1 MTKRL
6 LALLLA
12 VMVVASCLTIGAAAV
27 TTNEVVTKLDNI
39 MTQSEYEPGYTG
51 GRWGQNDC
59 WVFVNAVSQQ
69 LFNEGAPTGTSG
81 YLLTNIA
88 NHPNWSLV
96 GTRTASN
103 DSVLELLKQAIPGD
117 ILQFK
122 STAATWQHTSMV
134 YNVTES
140 TISIYEFRNPESG
153 VTLRTFN
160 FNTLT
165 NNPNL
170 FSSSGVGSFTS
181 SSYGLSI
188 YRHNSVDSGT
198 PVDPPTKPD
207 APDASV
213 VRINYKTEQ
222 ILFDGR
228 YEVSD
233 STSFSSTI
241 TSGEKA
247 TPGSVLYVRVR
258 ANEDENRL
266 ASDSTQF
273 TLPSRPIINDVTFDY
288 ANEVYNSTSSMEYS
302 FDSSAW
308 TVCTGT
314 LPLSAVS
321 GRDIVYFR
329 IAATDSSY
337 ASKFVSAT
345 VPTRGVAPTGLGKT
359 DETVDQRDDG
369 TITGVTSAMEYRVS
383 GGSWA
388 DCPDGTITGLADGTY
403 EIRYKATS
411 GALASESA
419 SVVIAQGVPQT
430 FTLEIA
436 APEFDDVIYNYTQP
450 DSKPLVITSS
460 GNTDSTITG
469 VTADSESFIIGTG
482 SKTVPYGQ
490 SISDWTIQPV
500 AGLAAGTYTATVTV
514 TYNGGA
520 TASDTVSFA
529 VEKAPQA
536 APGAPEIAK
545 RGYTSIELKALP
557 ANENGAVAQYRIDGG
572 EWQFSPVFEKL
583 SPGRS
588 YTFEQRYAPVGSYL
602 ASPASAAV
610 KFQTLFNIPDTY
622 PITIEDTANGEVD
635 TSLSNASRGSVITVT
650 VDPDEGYSLGS
661 LTVTGPDGRL
671 DVTRVNAT
679 TYRFTMPE
687 GEVTVRATFTRGGLP
702 FTDVAVNAWYY
713 DAVSYAYTNGLM
725 DGVSATA
732 FNPDGNMTRAMV
744 WAILARLD
752 GETVTGSDWV
762 SEARAW
768 AMAEEVSDG
777 TEPNAFVTR
786 EQLVTMLWRYAGE
799 PAVSGGLSS
808 WRDAASVSDWAS
820 DAMVWALDEGIITGV
835 TAVTLDPQGTATRAQ
850 CAAILMRYA
859 ENV

>member
-1 MTKRL
+1 MR
-6 LALLLA
+6 
-12 VMVVASCLTIGAAAV
+12 
-27 TTNEVVTKLDNI
+27 
-39 MTQSEYEPGYTG
+39 
-51 GRWGQNDC
+51 GRSLQENTPY
-59 WVFVNAVSQQ
+59 VS
-69 LFNEGAPTGTSG
+69 NSG
-81 YLLTNIA
+81 
-88 NHPNWSLV
+88 
-96 GTRTASN
+96 
-103 DSVLELLKQAIPGD
+103 
-117 ILQFK
+117 
-122 STAATWQHTSMV
+122 
-134 YNVTES
+134 
-140 TISIYEFRNPESG
+140 SG
-153 VTLRTFN
+153 VTPTSMTYEYN
-160 FNTLT
+160 GTV
-165 NNPNL
+165 
-170 FSSSGVGSFTS
+170 SSSGTSAKFTN
-181 SSYGLSI
+181 I
-188 YRHNSVDSGT
+188 YVYSVSGT
-198 PVDPPTKPD
+198 PTDPTPTKPD
-207 APDASV
+207 APSANV
-213 VRINYKTEQ
+213 VSFNYAAET
-222 ILFDGR
+222 ISYDSSL
-228 YEVSD
+228 YEVSA
-233 STSFSSTI
+233 SNFGTVIPSGGSI
-241 TSGEKA
+241 TA
-247 TPGSVLYVRVR
+247 LLGSISAPLYVRVK
-258 ANEDENRL
+258 ANGSTP
-266 ASDSTQF
+266 ASDA
-273 TLPSRPIINDVTFDY
+273 TLVTVPNRQATPVVSDFIDY
-288 ANEVYNSTSSMEYS
+288 ANETFATDGTYQYSLDNSS
-302 FDSSAW
+302 W
-308 TVCTGT
+308 TNCTGAT
-314 LPLSAVS
+314 PITVAGAGST
-321 GRDIVYFR
+321 VYFR
-329 IAATDSSY
+329 LAATGSAF
-337 ASKFVSAT
+337 ASGSFSQT
-345 VPTRGVAPTGLGKT
+345 VPTRGTAPTGLGKT

-403 EIRYKATS
+403 EVRYKATS

-436 APEFDDVIYNYTQP
+436 ASEFDDVIYNYAQP

-500 AGLAAGTYTATVTV
+500 AGLAAGTYAATVTV

-520 TASDTVSFA
+520 TASDTVSFV

-536 APGAPEIAK
+536 VPGAPEIAK

-610 KFQTLFNIPDTY
+610 KFQALFNIPDTY

-808 WRDAASVSDWAS
+808 WSDAASVSDWAQ

-835 TAVTLDPQGTATRAQ
+835 TAVTLAPQGTATRAQ

>member
-1 MTKRL
+1 MMKRL

-12 VMVVASCLTIGAAAV
+12 VMVVASCLTIGAAADDFTPR
-27 TTNEVVTKLDNI
+27 TTAPDSNNEYYYSNINPFYAAGGLVGQCTWYAFGRAYEILGTYPNLSRGNAINWYNFNVRNGYYSYGSEPRVGAIVCYDNSPNGHVAVVEEIIDGVAYI
-39 MTQSEYEPGYTG
+39 SEY
-51 GRWGQNDC
+51 N
-59 WVFVNAVSQQ
+59 VNSDKS
-69 LFNEGAPTGTSG
+69 FH
-81 YLLTNIA
+81 Y
-88 NHPNWSLV
+88 
-96 GTRTASN
+96 GTRTVNSWREP
-103 DSVLELLKQAIPGD
+103 VG
-117 ILQFK
+117 
-122 STAATWQHTSMV
+122 
-134 YNVTES
+134 Y
-140 TISIYEFRNPESG
+140 IY
-153 VTLRTFN
+153 L
-160 FNTLT
+160 
-165 NNPNL
+165 
-170 FSSSGVGSFTS
+170 
-181 SSYGLSI
+181 I
-188 YRHNSVDSGT
+188 D
-198 PVDPPTKPD
+198 DPTPTKPD
-207 APDASV
+207 APSANV
-213 VRINYKTEQ
+213 VSFNYAAETINYDSS
-222 ILFDGR
+222 L
-228 YEVSD
+228 YEVSA
-233 STSFSSTI
+233 SNFGTVIPSGGSI
-241 TSGEKA
+241 TA
-247 TPGSVLYVRVR
+247 LLGSISAPLYVRVK
-258 ANEDENRL
+258 ANGSTP
-266 ASDSTQF
+266 ASDATLVTVPNRQATPFVSDFIDYTNETFATDSTYQYS
-273 TLPSRPIINDVTFDY
+273 LD
-288 ANEVYNSTSSMEYS
+288 NSS
-302 FDSSAW
+302 W
-308 TVCTGT
+308 TNCTGAT
-314 LPLSAVS
+314 PITVASAGS
-321 GRDIVYFR
+321 TVYFR
-329 IAATDSSY
+329 LAATGSAF
-337 ASKFVSAT
+337 ASGSFSQT

-403 EIRYKATS
+403 EVRYKATS

-450 DSKPLVITSS
+450 DSKPMVITSS

-482 SKTVPYGQ
+482 SKTVPYGN

-520 TASDTVSFA
+520 TASDTVSFV

-768 AMAEEVSDG
+768 A
-777 TEPNAFVTR
+777 
-786 EQLVTMLWRYAGE
+786 
-799 PAVSGGLSS
+799 
-808 WRDAASVSDWAS
+808 S

>member
-1 MTKRL
+1 MKKRL

-12 VMVVASCLTIGAAAV
+12 VMVVASCLTIGAAADDFTPR
-27 TTNEVVTKLDNI
+27 TTAPDSNNEYYYSNINPFYAAGGLVGQCTWYAFGRAYEILGTYPNLSRGNAINWYNFNVSNGYYSYGSEPRVGAIVCYDNSPNGHVAVVEEIIDGVAYI
-39 MTQSEYEPGYTG
+39 SEYNVNSDKSFHYGKRTVNSWREPVGYIYLI
-51 GRWGQNDC
+51 DD
-59 WVFVNAVSQQ
+59 
-69 LFNEGAPTGTSG
+69 PT
-81 YLLTNIA
+81 
-88 NHPNWSLV
+88 
-96 GTRTASN
+96 
-103 DSVLELLKQAIPGD
+103 
-117 ILQFK
+117 
-122 STAATWQHTSMV
+122 
-134 YNVTES
+134 
-140 TISIYEFRNPESG
+140 
-153 VTLRTFN
+153 
-160 FNTLT
+160 
-165 NNPNL
+165 
-170 FSSSGVGSFTS
+170 
-181 SSYGLSI
+181 
-188 YRHNSVDSGT
+188 
-198 PVDPPTKPD
+198 PTKPD
-207 APDASV
+207 APSANV
-213 VRINYKTEQ
+213 VTINYAAET
-222 ILFDGR
+222 ISYDSGL
-228 YEVSD
+228 YEVS
-233 STSFSSTI
+233 
-241 TSGEKA
+241 A
-247 TPGSVLYVRVR
+247 TNFGSVIASGGSISGVIDGVATNIYVRVK
-258 ANEDENRL
+258 AQGNTPP
-266 ASDSTQF
+266 SDATAVRIPGRS
-273 TLPSRPIINDVTFDY
+273 SSMYMDMVDY
-288 ANEVYNSTSSMEYS
+288 VNEVFNTDTGNQYSLNGTTWIDCTGKTPISVAEGYESIYIRDAATSSS
-302 FDSSAW
+302 FASN
-308 TVCTGT
+308 
-314 LPLSAVS
+314 
-321 GRDIVYFR
+321 
-329 IAATDSSY
+329 AATI
-337 ASKFVSAT
+337 T
-345 VPTRGVAPTGLGKT
+345 VPTRGAAPTGLGKT

-403 EIRYKATS
+403 EVRYMATS

-436 APEFDDVIYNYTQP
+436 APEFDDVIYNYAQP

-520 TASDTVSFA
+520 TASDTVSFV

-687 GEVTVRATFTRGGLP
+687 GEVTVRAAFTRGGLP

-808 WRDAASVSDWAS
+808 WRDAASVSDWAQ

>member
-1 MTKRL
+1 MKKRL

-12 VMVVASCLTIGAAAV
+12 VMVVASCLTIGAAADDFTPR
-27 TTNEVVTKLDNI
+27 TTAPDSNNEYYYSNINPFYAAGGLVGQCTWYAFGRAYEILGTYPNLSRGNAINWYNFNVSNGYYSYGSEPRVGAIVCYDNSPNGHVAVVEEIIDGVAYI
-39 MTQSEYEPGYTG
+39 SEYNVNSDKSFHYGKRTVNSWREPVGYIYLI
-51 GRWGQNDC
+51 DD
-59 WVFVNAVSQQ
+59 
-69 LFNEGAPTGTSG
+69 PT
-81 YLLTNIA
+81 
-88 NHPNWSLV
+88 
-96 GTRTASN
+96 
-103 DSVLELLKQAIPGD
+103 
-117 ILQFK
+117 
-122 STAATWQHTSMV
+122 
-134 YNVTES
+134 
-140 TISIYEFRNPESG
+140 
-153 VTLRTFN
+153 
-160 FNTLT
+160 
-165 NNPNL
+165 
-170 FSSSGVGSFTS
+170 
-181 SSYGLSI
+181 
-188 YRHNSVDSGT
+188 
-198 PVDPPTKPD
+198 PTKPD
-207 APDASV
+207 APSANV
-213 VRINYKTEQ
+213 VTINYAAET
-222 ILFDGR
+222 ISYDSGL
-228 YEVSD
+228 YEVS
-233 STSFSSTI
+233 
-241 TSGEKA
+241 A
-247 TPGSVLYVRVR
+247 TNFGSVIASGGSISGVIDGVATNIYVRVK
-258 ANEDENRL
+258 AQGNTPP
-266 ASDSTQF
+266 SDATAVRIPGRS
-273 TLPSRPIINDVTFDY
+273 SSMYMDMVDY
-288 ANEVYNSTSSMEYS
+288 VNEVFNTDTGNQYSLNGTTWIDCTGKTPISVAEGYESIYIRDAATSSS
-302 FDSSAW
+302 FASN
-308 TVCTGT
+308 
-314 LPLSAVS
+314 
-321 GRDIVYFR
+321 
-329 IAATDSSY
+329 AATI
-337 ASKFVSAT
+337 T
-345 VPTRGVAPTGLGKT
+345 VPTRGAAPTGLGKT

-403 EIRYKATS
+403 EVRYMATS

-436 APEFDDVIYNYTQP
+436 APEFDDVIYNYAQP

-520 TASDTVSFA
+520 TASDTVSFV

-687 GEVTVRATFTRGGLP
+687 GEVTVRAAFTRGGLP

-744 WAILARLD
+744 WAILARVD

-808 WRDAASVSDWAS
+808 WRDAASVSDWAQ

>member
-1 MTKRL
+1 MVYERTDSSITIYEYRNETKGVSLRQFTL
-6 LALLLA
+6 NTSTSEGDLFGLA
-12 VMVVASCLTIGAAAV
+12 GFG
-27 TTNEVVTKLDNI
+27 NI
-39 MTQSEYEPGYTG
+39 S
-51 GRWGQNDC
+51 
-59 WVFVNAVSQQ
+59 
-69 LFNEGAPTGTSG
+69 
-81 YLLTNIA
+81 
-88 NHPNWSLV
+88 
-96 GTRTASN
+96 ASN
-103 DSVLELLKQAIPGD
+103 
-117 ILQFK
+117 
-122 STAATWQHTSMV
+122 
-134 YNVTES
+134 
-140 TISIYEFRNPESG
+140 
-153 VTLRTFN
+153 
-160 FNTLT
+160 
-165 NNPNL
+165 
-170 FSSSGVGSFTS
+170 
-181 SSYGLSI
+181 SYGISV
-188 YRHNSVDSGT
+188 YRHNSVDGASN
-198 PVDPPTKPD
+198 PPTKPD
-207 APDASV
+207 APSANV
-213 VRINYKTEQ
+213 VTINYAAET
-222 ILFDGR
+222 ISYDSSL
-228 YEVSD
+228 YEVS
-233 STSFSSTI
+233 
-241 TSGEKA
+241 A
-247 TPGSVLYVRVR
+247 TNFGSVIANGGSISGVIDGVATNIYVRVK
-258 ANEDENRL
+258 AQGNTPP
-266 ASDSTQF
+266 SDATAVRIPGRS
-273 TLPSRPIINDVTFDY
+273 SSMYMDMVDY
-288 ANEVYNSTSSMEYS
+288 VNEVFNTDTGNQYSLNGTTWIDCTGKTPISVAEGYESIYIRDAATSSS
-302 FDSSAW
+302 FASN
-308 TVCTGT
+308 
-314 LPLSAVS
+314 
-321 GRDIVYFR
+321 
-329 IAATDSSY
+329 AATI
-337 ASKFVSAT
+337 T
-345 VPTRGVAPTGLGKT
+345 VPTRGAAPTGLGKT

-403 EIRYKATS
+403 EVRYKATS

-436 APEFDDVIYNYTQP
+436 APEFDDVIYNYAQP

-520 TASDTVSFA
+520 TASDTVSFV

-536 APGAPEIAK
+536 APGEPEIAK

>member
-1 MTKRL
+1 MDSNGYITGR
-6 LALLLA
+6 
-12 VMVVASCLTIGAAAV
+12 SGG
-27 TTNEVVTKLDNI
+27 
-39 MTQSEYEPGYTG
+39 EYYVGETSKCGETG
-51 GRWGQNDC
+51 GGM
-59 WVFVNAVSQQ
+59 
-69 LFNEGAPTGTSG
+69 
-81 YLLTNIA
+81 IA
-88 NHPNWSLV
+88 Y
-96 GTRTASN
+96 
-103 DSVLELLKQAIPGD
+103 
-117 ILQFK
+117 
-122 STAATWQHTSMV
+122 AAEKGV
-134 YNVTES
+134 
-140 TISIYEFRNPESG
+140 TISRVVSGENISSLSLGEQKNLIMNYLRQGYYIILDSPAPHQAYIMRGRSLQENTPYVSNSGSG
-153 VTLRTFN
+153 VTPTSMTYEYN
-160 FNTLT
+160 GTV
-165 NNPNL
+165 
-170 FSSSGVGSFTS
+170 SSSGTSAKFTN
-181 SSYGLSI
+181 I
-188 YRHNSVDSGT
+188 YVYSVSGT
-198 PVDPPTKPD
+198 PTDPTPTKPD
-207 APDASV
+207 PPSANV
-213 VRINYKTEQ
+213 VSFNYAAET
-222 ILFDGR
+222 ISYDSSL
-228 YEVSD
+228 YEVS
-233 STSFSSTI
+233 
-241 TSGEKA
+241 A
-247 TPGSVLYVRVR
+247 TNFGSVIANGGSISGVIDGVATNIYVRVK
-258 ANEDENRL
+258 AQGNTPP
-266 ASDSTQF
+266 SDATAVRIPGRS
-273 TLPSRPIINDVTFDY
+273 SSMYMDMVDY
-288 ANEVYNSTSSMEYS
+288 VNEVFNTDTGNQYSLNGTTWIDCTGKTPISVAEGYESIYIRDAATSSS
-302 FDSSAW
+302 FASN
-308 TVCTGT
+308 
-314 LPLSAVS
+314 
-321 GRDIVYFR
+321 
-329 IAATDSSY
+329 AATI
-337 ASKFVSAT
+337 T
-345 VPTRGVAPTGLGKT
+345 VPTRGAAPTGLGKT

-369 TITGVTSAMEYRVS
+369 TITGITSAMEYRVS

-403 EIRYKATS
+403 EVRYMATS

-436 APEFDDVIYNYTQP
+436 APEFDDVIYNYAQP

-500 AGLAAGTYTATVTV
+500 AGLAAGTYAATVTV

-520 TASDTVSFA
+520 TASDTVSFV

-610 KFQTLFNIPDTY
+610 KFHTLFNIPDTY

-687 GEVTVRATFTRGGLP
+687 GEVTVRAAFTRGGLP

-808 WRDAASVSDWAS
+808 WRDAASVSDWAQ

>member
-1 MTKRL
+1 MARGGCRITAQCKLMAEAGVIDDSQFNPDDYCLWLDDNGYIWGRVEAENRYAVGETSTTGNGMIAYANTKGVTISR
-6 LALLLA
+6 
-12 VMVVASCLTIGAAAV
+12 VATIPTSGLSATERV
-27 TTNEVVTKLDNI
+27 NTVYNYI
-39 MTQSEYEPGYTG
+39 QSGYYVIIGCDSHHTYIARGLSLEAGKPIISDSGSGYSTAPRKDYYGSTTG
-51 GRWGQNDC
+51 GDDYNFTHIY
-59 WVFVNAVSQQ
+59 V
-69 LFNEGAPTGTSG
+69 
-81 YLLTNIA
+81 Y
-88 NHPNWSLV
+88 
-96 GTRTASN
+96 
-103 DSVLELLKQAIPGD
+103 SV
-117 ILQFK
+117 
-122 STAATWQHTSMV
+122 
-134 YNVTES
+134 
-140 TISIYEFRNPESG
+140 
-153 VTLRTFN
+153 
-160 FNTLT
+160 
-165 NNPNL
+165 
-170 FSSSGVGSFTS
+170 
-181 SSYGLSI
+181 
-188 YRHNSVDSGT
+188 SGT
-198 PVDPPTKPD
+198 PVNPPTKPD

-273 TLPSRPIINDVTFDY
+273 TLSSRPIINDVTFDY

-337 ASKFVSAT
+337 ASKSVSAT
-345 VPTRGVAPTGLGKT
+345 VPTRGAAPTGLGKT

-383 GGSWA
+383 GGSWE

-403 EIRYKATS
+403 EVRYKATS

-436 APEFDDVIYNYTQP
+436 APEFDDVIYNYAQP

-520 TASDTVSFA
+520 TASDTVSFV

-687 GEVTVRATFTRGGLP
+687 GEVTVRAAFTCGGLP

-732 FNPDGNMTRAMV
+732 FNPGGNMTRAMV

>member
-1 MTKRL
+1 MAEAGVIDDSQFNPDDYCLWLDDNGYIWGRVEAENRYAVGETSTTGNGMIAYANTKGVTISR
-6 LALLLA
+6 
-12 VMVVASCLTIGAAAV
+12 VATIATSGLSATERV
-27 TTNEVVTKLDNI
+27 NTVYNYI
-39 MTQSEYEPGYTG
+39 QSGYYVIIGCDSHHTYIARGLSLEAGKPIISDSGSGYSTAPRKDYYGSTTG
-51 GRWGQNDC
+51 GDDYNFTHIY
-59 WVFVNAVSQQ
+59 V
-69 LFNEGAPTGTSG
+69 
-81 YLLTNIA
+81 Y
-88 NHPNWSLV
+88 
-96 GTRTASN
+96 
-103 DSVLELLKQAIPGD
+103 SV
-117 ILQFK
+117 
-122 STAATWQHTSMV
+122 
-134 YNVTES
+134 
-140 TISIYEFRNPESG
+140 
-153 VTLRTFN
+153 
-160 FNTLT
+160 
-165 NNPNL
+165 
-170 FSSSGVGSFTS
+170 
-181 SSYGLSI
+181 
-188 YRHNSVDSGT
+188 SGT

-207 APDASV
+207 APSANV
-213 VRINYKTEQ
+213 VTINYAAET
-222 ILFDGR
+222 ISYDSSL
-228 YEVSD
+228 YEVS
-233 STSFSSTI
+233 
-241 TSGEKA
+241 A
-247 TPGSVLYVRVR
+247 TNFGSVIASGGSISGVIDGVATNIYVRVK
-258 ANEDENRL
+258 AQGNTPP
-266 ASDSTQF
+266 SDATAVRIPGRS
-273 TLPSRPIINDVTFDY
+273 SSMYMDMVDY
-288 ANEVYNSTSSMEYS
+288 VNEVFNTDTGNQYSLNGTTWIDCTGKTPISVAEGYESIYIRDAATSSS
-302 FDSSAW
+302 FASN
-308 TVCTGT
+308 
-314 LPLSAVS
+314 
-321 GRDIVYFR
+321 
-329 IAATDSSY
+329 AATI
-337 ASKFVSAT
+337 T
-345 VPTRGVAPTGLGKT
+345 VPTRGAAPTGLGKT

-369 TITGVTSAMEYRVS
+369 TITGITSAMEYRVS
-383 GGSWA
+383 GGFWA

-403 EIRYKATS
+403 EVRYMATS

-436 APEFDDVIYNYTQP
+436 APEFDDVIYNYAQP

-520 TASDTVSFA
+520 TASDTVSFV

-687 GEVTVRATFTRGGLP
+687 GEVTVRAAFTRGGLP

-808 WRDAASVSDWAS
+808 WRDAASVSDWAQ

>member
-1 MTKRL
+1 MKKRL

-12 VMVVASCLTIGAAAV
+12 VMVVASCLTIGAAADDFTPR
-27 TTNEVVTKLDNI
+27 TTAPDSNNEYYYSNINPFYAAGGLVGQCTWYAFGRAYEILGTYPNLSRGNAINWYNFNVSNGYYSYGSEPRVGAIVCYDNSPNGHVAVVEEIIDGVAYI
-39 MTQSEYEPGYTG
+39 SEF
-51 GRWGQNDC
+51 N
-59 WVFVNAVSQQ
+59 VNSDKS
-69 LFNEGAPTGTSG
+69 FH
-81 YLLTNIA
+81 Y
-88 NHPNWSLV
+88 
-96 GTRTASN
+96 GTRTVNSWREP
-103 DSVLELLKQAIPGD
+103 VG
-117 ILQFK
+117 
-122 STAATWQHTSMV
+122 
-134 YNVTES
+134 Y
-140 TISIYEFRNPESG
+140 IY
-153 VTLRTFN
+153 L
-160 FNTLT
+160 
-165 NNPNL
+165 
-170 FSSSGVGSFTS
+170 
-181 SSYGLSI
+181 I
-188 YRHNSVDSGT
+188 D
-198 PVDPPTKPD
+198 DPTPTKPD
-207 APDASV
+207 APSANV
-213 VRINYKTEQ
+213 VTINYAAET
-222 ILFDGR
+222 ISYDSSL
-228 YEVSD
+228 YEVS
-233 STSFSSTI
+233 
-241 TSGEKA
+241 A
-247 TPGSVLYVRVR
+247 TNFGSVIASGGSISGVIDGVATNIYVRVK
-258 ANEDENRL
+258 AQGNTPP
-266 ASDSTQF
+266 SDATAVRIPGRS
-273 TLPSRPIINDVTFDY
+273 SSMYMDMVDY
-288 ANEVYNSTSSMEYS
+288 VNEVFNTDTGNQYSLNGTTWIDCTGKTPISVAEGYESIYIRDAATSSS
-302 FDSSAW
+302 FASN
-308 TVCTGT
+308 
-314 LPLSAVS
+314 
-321 GRDIVYFR
+321 
-329 IAATDSSY
+329 AATI
-337 ASKFVSAT
+337 T
-345 VPTRGVAPTGLGKT
+345 VPTRGAAPNGLGKT

-403 EIRYKATS
+403 EVRYKATS

-482 SKTVPYGQ
+482 SKTVPYGN

-520 TASDTVSFA
+520 TASDTVSFV

-808 WRDAASVSDWAS
+808 WRDAESVSDWAS